1 MSRNEIMT
9 IIKNSN
15 KVSVRTLNDVLEHCV
30 CTIGVTKGN
39 QFTGSIDM
47 YRARNC
53 QFLFATS
60 LGVGSMLT
68 QKDVQKDKITETRT
82 DELLLYEIRPD
93 IANTLQD
100 DILSE
105 FVHTRL
111 SVTPQFVEDLPVDI
125 TIALESL
132 YTDDGDEII
141 GFEKESVPMFNHLNT
156 FEQDIIYDKS
166 EENISD
172 VAASSNDQMDLSL
185 NEIAENVSY
194 IKHTDMADPIKWYSM
209 PEYVPDKFT
218 YQFSFL
224 DCHHLFVNARVK
236 CCSSGIIERGIKKE
250 AWLKVAKNSA
260 SSTSRSFRL

>member
-1 MSRNEIMT
+1 MQTMLNEILQKCYNLELYVPAVSFDGQWSNLAVRSNTGAPLTILQLQKDVYKEAKRMSRNEIMT

-30 CTIGVTKGN
+30 CTIGVTEGN

-60 LGVGSMLT
+60 LGVASMLT

-82 DELLLYEIRPD
+82 DELLLNEIRPD

-111 SVTPQFVEDLPVDI
+111 SVTPQFVEDLPEDI

-132 YTDDGDEII
+132 SEKFNTLEGLMAEFSKHELQICIRTISEKLRTD
-141 GFEKESVPMFNHLNT
+141 
-156 FEQDIIYDKS
+156 
-166 EENISD
+166 NIRF
-172 VAASSNDQMDLSL
+172 SL
-185 NEIAENVSY
+185 
-194 IKHTDMADPIKWYSM
+194 
-209 PEYVPDKFT
+209 
-218 YQFSFL
+218 
-224 DCHHLFVNARVK
+224 
-236 CCSSGIIERGIKKE
+236 
-250 AWLKVAKNSA
+250 
-260 SSTSRSFRL
+260 